1 MDGDCGGG
9 HDSRS
14 VGLVGS
20 WRGIWPAI
28 PRRSRHSG
36 AGLSMDSGEPGPA
49 LGPLGAG
56 GRLPTPEKYLLT
68 K

>member
-1 MDGDCGGG
+1 MDGDRGGG

-20 WRGIWPAI
+20 WGGLWSPIARGSCFG
-28 PRRSRHSG
+28 R
-36 AGLSMDSGEPGPA
+36 AGLSMGSSEPGPA
-49 LGPLGAG
+49 IGPLGAG